1 MSFTLP
7 RDAELIRRYDL
18 VGLGVSALSQVGDL
32 CAQNHA
38 NLKSYETLSDAGGL
52 ATVKGCPA
60 TPDDR
65 RRRLCDFTGDLGAGR
80 LHGDLIHINTQ
91 SVVPR
96 NDEPGASRAAATN
109 TQPSPLPGLEK
120 RELP

>member
-52 ATVKGCPA
+52 ATVKGCPRCQMTA
-60 TPDDR
+60 
-65 RRRLCDFTGDLGAGR
+65 GAGSA
-80 LHGDLIHINTQ
+80 I
-91 SVVPR
+91 
-96 NDEPGASRAAATN
+96 SRVI
-109 TQPSPLPGLEK
+109 
-120 RELP
+120 